1 MSTRAEKTRRKL
13 LLAASQVAFDNGAV
27 SLTIEAVAKEAEVS
41 KGAVLYHFAS
51 KDQLLTA
58 LLEELLDGFDQL
70 VLDEVKQ
77 TGVSWLLAYLRASFP
92 GQRAGYLQE
101 TNTIFGIVSLR
112 PELREVVH
120 SAFSRWHQRARDDAS
135 DPLTAHLIRAAID
148 GLWYNEM
155 FGISLEQEELQALLT
170 HLEGLLEKPLS

>member
-1 MSTRAEKTRRKL
+1 MTTRAENTRSKL
-13 LLAASQVAFDNGAV
+13 LCSARQVAFVGGAV
-27 SLTIEAVAKEAEVS
+27 SLTIDAVAKEAKVS

-58 LLEELLDGFDQL
+58 LLEELLEGFDQL
-70 VLDEVKQ
+70 VLTEAKQ
-77 TGVSWLLAYLRASFP
+77 TGVSWLQAYLRASFP
-92 GQRAGYLQE
+92 GRRAGYLQE

-120 SAFSRWHQRARDDAS
+120 TAFSRWHQRARDEAP

-155 FGISLEQEELQALLT
+155 FGISLEPAELQALLA
-170 HLEGLLEKPLS
+170 HLEGLLDTRS

>member
-1 MSTRAEKTRRKL
+1 MTTRAEKTRGK
-13 LLAASQVAFDNGAV
+13 LLAAARQVAFEQGAV
-27 SLTIEAVAKEAEVS
+27 GLTIEAVAKVAQVS

-58 LLEELLDGFDQL
+58 LLEALLDGFDQL
-70 VLDEVKQ
+70 VLAEAEQ
-77 TGVSWLLAYLRASFP
+77 TGVSWLQAYLRASFP

-112 PELREVVH
+112 PELRDVVH
-120 SAFSRWHQRARDDAS
+120 TAFSRWHQRARDDAS

-155 FGISLEQEELQALLT
+155 FGVSLEPAELEELLT
-170 HLEGLLEKPLS
+170 HLEGLLNKD